1 MSCPDAVPSQKNGET
16 TSSAVAKETPTAGNH
31 FRRPALPPKSCEGS
45 RGNVISRSCH
55 CNRSGIGPP
64 CLPLPRSHVQQLS
77 DTTRA
82 HEHFKH
88 LAGAHHRSPPTGEI
102 LSAARRQ
109 PLPGH
114 RAYGSRCL
122 PRTDSRPARRVR
134 LRQVHALAH
143 VDGAFS
149 LQRWCC
155 LLAWPA
161 PRCKISQRVDCL
173 PELCPFSL
181 AHGHRKRR
189 SSAGSA
195 RHATHLAPQ

>member
-1 MSCPDAVPSQKNGET
+1 MSCPDAVPNQKNGEMT
-16 TSSAVAKETPTAGNH
+16 RSAVAKETPTAGNH

-45 RGNVISRSCH
+45 RGNVISCSCH

-64 CLPLPRSHVQQLS
+64 CFPLSRAHAQQLS
-77 DTTRA
+77 DNTRA

-88 LAGAHHRSPPTGEI
+88 DAGTYHRSPPIGEV
-102 LSAARRQ
+102 LSAARWQ

-114 RAYGSRCL
+114 RSHRSCSL
-122 PRTDSRPARRVR
+122 SRTDSRTVLHVR

-149 LQRWCC
+149 LQRWRS
-155 LLAWPA
+155 LLARPPPGW
-161 PRCKISQRVDCL
+161 RVSQCVDCL

-195 RHATHLAPQ
+195 WHASH